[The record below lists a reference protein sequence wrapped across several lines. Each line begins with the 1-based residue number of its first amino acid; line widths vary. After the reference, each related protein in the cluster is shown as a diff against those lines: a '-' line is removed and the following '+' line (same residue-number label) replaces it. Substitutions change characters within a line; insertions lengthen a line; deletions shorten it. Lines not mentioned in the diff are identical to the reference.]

1 MTTLVLFDTTQ
12 RMNIHQL
19 SLLHDPIQDRIL
31 LRIST
36 TEREEIRIWL
46 TRRLTLGLQPYL
58 QRASVDLIAKEA
70 SVETTLPTP
79 QAKEMLAEFK
89 QQENLQKADFATPY
103 EEPVKF
109 LLGENP
115 LLVTDIQIS
124 PQTDGTLVLGFQEKI
139 GEPPHRA
146 FQVKVKSEL
155 VIGLQH
161 LLKDAVGKSGWLQ
174 VEAVVKPQEKE
185 PEVVAPTQRPTYLN

>member
-1 MTTLVLFDTTQ
+1 
-12 RMNIHQL
+12 MNIHQL

-36 TEREEIRIWL
+36 TEREEIRLWL

-70 SVETTLPTP
+70 SVETALPTP

-103 EEPVKF
+103 EEPLKF

-124 PQTDGTLVLGFQEKI
+124 AQNDGTLALGFQEKI
-139 GEPPHRA
+139 GELPHRS

-155 VIGLQH
+155 ILGLQH
-161 LLKDAVGKSGWLQ
+161 LLNEAVAKSRWLQ
-174 VEAVVKPQEKE
+174 VEPVLKTHEKE
-185 PEVVAPTQRPTYLN
+185 PKAVVPTDRPTYLN

>member
-1 MTTLVLFDTTQ
+1 
-12 RMNIHQL
+12 MNIHQL

-36 TEREEIRIWL
+36 TEREEIRLWL

-70 SVETTLPTP
+70 SVETALTSP

-109 LLGENP
+109 LLGEHP

-124 PQTDGTLVLGFQEKI
+124 PQNDGTLVLGFQEKV
-139 GEPPHRA
+139 GAPPHRA

-161 LLKDAVGKSGWLQ
+161 LLSDAVAKSGWLQ

-185 PEVVAPTQRPTYLN
+185 PDQPPGESRPPYLN

>member
-1 MTTLVLFDTTQ
+1 
-12 RMNIHQL
+12 MNIHQL

-58 QRASVDLIAKEA
+58 KRASVDLIAKEA
-70 SVETTLPTP
+70 SVGTALPTP

-124 PQTDGTLVLGFQEKI
+124 PQADGTLVLGFQEKT
-139 GEPPHRA
+139 GDPPHRA

-161 LLKDAVGKSGWLQ
+161 LLNDAVGKSGWLQ

-185 PEVVAPTQRPTYLN
+185 PEVAAPTDRPTYLN

>member
-1 MTTLVLFDTTQ
+1 
-12 RMNIHQL
+12 
-19 SLLHDPIQDRIL
+19 
-31 LRIST
+31 
-36 TEREEIRIWL
+36 
-46 TRRLTLGLQPYL
+46 
-58 QRASVDLIAKEA
+58 
-70 SVETTLPTP
+70 
-79 QAKEMLAEFK
+79 MLAEFK

-161 LLKDAVGKSGWLQ
+161 LLKDAVAKSGWLQ

>member
-1 MTTLVLFDTTQ
+1 
-12 RMNIHQL
+12 MNIHQL

-58 QRASVDLIAKEA
+58 KRASVDQIAKEA
-70 SVETTLPTP
+70 SLQTPMTTP

-109 LLGENP
+109 LLGETP

-124 PQTDGTLVLGFQEKI
+124 PQNDGTLVLAFQEKV
-139 GEPPHRA
+139 GDPPHRA

-161 LLKDAVGKSGWLQ
+161 LLNDAVAKSGWLQ
-174 VEAVVKPQEKE
+174 LEATVKPQAKE
-185 PEVVAPTQRPTYLN
+185 PEPSVSTDRPSYLN

>member
-1 MTTLVLFDTTQ
+1 
-12 RMNIHQL
+12 MNIHQL

-36 TEREEIRIWL
+36 TEREEIRLWL

-70 SVETTLPTP
+70 SVETALPTP

-124 PQTDGTLVLGFQEKI
+124 PQNDGTLVLGFQEKI
-139 GEPPHRA
+139 GEPPPPRLSSQSEIRVGHWFAAPAQGCRGQVGMAAGRGGGQAPGKRA
-146 FQVKVKSEL
+146 
-155 VIGLQH
+155 
-161 LLKDAVGKSGWLQ
+161 
-174 VEAVVKPQEKE
+174 
-185 PEVVAPTQRPTYLN
+185 

>member
-1 MTTLVLFDTTQ
+1 
-12 RMNIHQL
+12 MNIHQL
-19 SLLHDPIQDRIL
+19 SLQHDPIQDRIL

-36 TEREEIRIWL
+36 TEREEVRIWL

-70 SVETTLPTP
+70 SVDTPLATP

-124 PQTDGTLVLGFQEKI
+124 PQADGTLVLGFQEKT
-139 GEPPHRA
+139 GDPPHRA

-161 LLKDAVGKSGWLQ
+161 LLNDAVGKSGWLQ

-185 PEVVAPTQRPTYLN
+185 PEVAAPTDRPTYLN